1 MCELPRVLCR
11 LNSESMRGR
20 WCPKG
25 SKSNSAPS
33 VSAVLVHESHFF
45 PSFSLT
51 LPQAPPGRSSKRP
64 ERETCTGYEELR
76 FLSHLHSISLHFPS
90 LQIDPLSFSF
100 PLRPTTSK
108 SIFVRSDADRD
119 GTLELLLFFYLVPR
133 PSRLSRKKRFS
144 GVFFSLLPRIF
155 WARGNFG
162 TYPMR

>member
-1 MCELPRVLCR
+1 MGAERHALVT
-11 LNSESMRGR
+11 
-20 WCPKG
+20 
-25 SKSNSAPS
+25 KSLLRFLLHLS
-33 VSAVLVHESHFF
+33 
-45 PSFSLT
+45 SFSL
-51 LPQAPPGRSSKRP
+51 
-64 ERETCTGYEELR
+64 
-76 FLSHLHSISLHFPS
+76 SLTPFSPS
-90 LQIDPLSFSF
+90 PSTE
-100 PLRPTTSK
+100 PTTTSK